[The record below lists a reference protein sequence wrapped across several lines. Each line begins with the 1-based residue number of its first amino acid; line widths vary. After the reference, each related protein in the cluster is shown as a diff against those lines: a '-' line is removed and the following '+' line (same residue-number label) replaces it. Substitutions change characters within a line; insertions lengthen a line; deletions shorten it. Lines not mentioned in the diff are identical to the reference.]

1 MLGEACRFWSRDTFT
16 NKQHILLMFISV
28 WLLDLINDMAVEKK
42 KNCCV
47 KSLKIIQQKRW
58 AASVVQMGTRS
69 QRSEVEI
76 IAGEEYP
83 QSSMETEMGQL
94 NWKPYLQAIYPL
106 LSLSN
111 ILFVWLTDPF
121 SPPTPK
127 RLKYSKLGMRRK
139 KNPKPWN
146 WANRKLADIAK
157 YQHFSEN
164 KPLWRFQKKSD
175 NSRQSPN

>member
-1 MLGEACRFWSRDTFT
+1 
-16 NKQHILLMFISV
+16 
-28 WLLDLINDMAVEKK
+28 MAVEKK

-94 NWKPYLQAIYPL
+94 N
-106 LSLSN
+106 
-111 ILFVWLTDPF
+111 
-121 SPPTPK
+121 
-127 RLKYSKLGMRRK
+127 
-139 KNPKPWN
+139 
-146 WANRKLADIAK
+146 
-157 YQHFSEN
+157 
-164 KPLWRFQKKSD
+164 
-175 NSRQSPN
+175 